1 MADEV
6 GINPGENEE
15 VEGKGNTMMNIV
27 MVLLLLI
34 LLVAESYGAFVL
46 VKLNYAKI
54 SEMLTFNES
63 EPDPGVY
70 TFNRLTINTN
80 DEDSNF
86 LVFSMTLE
94 LYEEADQD
102 LMLANEAI
110 IKDALQRIVGRRN
123 ARELRSLQT
132 RSQLKQ
138 EIGIMINDIVK
149 KNAVTSI
156 YFSEYL
162 VQ

>member
-15 VEGKGNTMMNIV
+15 VEGKGSTMMNIV
-27 MVLLLLI
+27 MIMLLLI

-46 VKLNYAKI
+46 VKLNYASI
-54 SEMLTFNES
+54 SEMLTFEES
-63 EPDPGVY
+63 APEPGVY
-70 TFNRLTINTN
+70 TFDRLTINTN

-94 LYEEADQD
+94 LYEVSDQD
-102 LMLANEAI
+102 LMLQNEAI
-110 IKDALQRIVGRRN
+110 IKDALQRIVGRRS
-123 ARELRSLQT
+123 ARELRSLET

-138 EIGIMINDIVK
+138 EIGIMINDIVQ